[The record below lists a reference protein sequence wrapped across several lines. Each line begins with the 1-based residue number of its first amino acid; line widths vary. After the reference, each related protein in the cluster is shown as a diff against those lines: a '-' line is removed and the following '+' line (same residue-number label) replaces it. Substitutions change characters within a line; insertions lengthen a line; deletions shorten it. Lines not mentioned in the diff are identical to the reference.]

1 MMSLIRDLYEGQVS
15 FAENTNPGT
24 LEYKEATN
32 LETSLYEAFYSTL
45 SPEQKV
51 LYEAFDGAR
60 CDVDGME
67 QEERF
72 RQGVKFGVR
81 LMMEI
86 LG

>member
-1 MMSLIRDLYEGQVS
+1 MSLIKDLYEGQAGFSQSV
-15 FAENTNPGT
+15 NPGT
-24 LEYKEATN
+24 LEYKEAKN
-32 LETSLYEAFYSTL
+32 LEESLYDTFYPTL

-51 LYEAFDGAR
+51 LYEAFEGAR

-86 LG
+86 LD

>member
-1 MMSLIRDLYEGQVS
+1 MSVIKDLYEGQVS
-15 FAENTNPGT
+15 FAERANPGT
-24 LEYKEATN
+24 LDYKEAKN
-32 LETSLYEAFYSTL
+32 LEESLYDAFYATL
-45 SPEQKV
+45 SAEQKV
-51 LYEAFDGAR
+51 LYEAFEGAR
-60 CDVDGME
+60 CEVDGME